1 MGMKTVGKH
10 TFNSDDVY
18 AYMTLAI
25 FVTIAALYNMTLIAI
40 MRNSKHLPIVI
51 GVKMTCCLFFLGI
64 VIYENATGDLFKVL
78 LRILGLDWGYTY
90 GVPAC
95 IGLLCFN
102 FIQIA
107 FIWFM
112 FFVGRE
118 REIEA
123 KHQER
128 RALLASQFD
137 DEQSYSRKS
146 SGSKKNKNTKH
157 DSDDDDSDY
166 DSEPEAEDIESG
178 KKKSKGKKGKKNNN
192 KKKQEQVQVEKTNAN
207 NYETTYNIQPPQG
220 LYGFN
225 NPVAAD
231 PVVHRIVLQPQQQ
244 VVQQSEPNVTYLTI

>member
-1 MGMKTVGKH
+1 MAAKTAVKH
-10 TFNSDDVY
+10 TLNSDDVY
-18 AYMTLAI
+18 AYMALAI

-64 VIYENATGDLFKVL
+64 VIYENANNDAIKML
-78 LRILGLDWGYTY
+78 LRIFGLDWGYTY
-90 GVPAC
+90 GAPAC
-95 IGLLCFN
+95 IALLCFN

-123 KHQER
+123 KHQES

-137 DEQSYSRKS
+137 DEQSYSRKTAAK
-146 SGSKKNKNTKH
+146 SKKSKR

-178 KKKSKGKKGKKNNN
+178 KKKNKGKKGGKKNNN
-192 KKKQEQVQVEKTNAN
+192 KKVVEKTNVN

-225 NPVAAD
+225 NPVAAAAD